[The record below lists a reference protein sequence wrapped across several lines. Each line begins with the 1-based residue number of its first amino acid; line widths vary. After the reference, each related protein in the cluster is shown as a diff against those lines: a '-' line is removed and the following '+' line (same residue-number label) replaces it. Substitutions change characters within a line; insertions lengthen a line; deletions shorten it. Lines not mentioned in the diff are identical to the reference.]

1 MDEVEL
7 VGYDPL
13 WPAMYA
19 AEVARVL
26 GVLPAGLVVGAEH
39 FGSTAIP
46 GMMAK
51 PVIDILIAVRS
62 LAAARAVAVGPLE
75 GLGYAFWADNPAR
88 DRMFFVRGLPP
99 APRRTHHV
107 HMTEPGGEMWA
118 RLLFRDVLRAD
129 AGEAARYAALK
140 RELAGRFREDRE
152 AYTRGK
158 SAYVDA
164 VMARA
169 RAAS

>member
-13 WPAMYA
+13 WPAIYA

-39 FGSTAIP
+39 FGSTAVP
-46 GMMAK
+46 GMAAK

-62 LAAARAVAVGPLE
+62 LAAARAEAVGPLE

-107 HMTEPGGEMWA
+107 HMTEPGGRCGRGCCSGMCCGRMRE
-118 RLLFRDVLRAD
+118 RLR
-129 AGEAARYAALK
+129 
-140 RELAGRFREDRE
+140 
-152 AYTRGK
+152 
-158 SAYVDA
+158 
-164 VMARA
+164 VMR
-169 RAAS
+169 R